1 MSEVLEHSIR
11 HCRASWVSVG
21 FFCGLKSCSLREAPQ
36 MHNDSW
42 ASMGLRKAPQS
53 SVGLPSAA
61 KGPKGLQV
69 IPLRCPTFPRQLWQ
83 QNRSQDS

>member
-42 ASMGLRKAPQS
+42 ASMGIRKAP
-53 SVGLPSAA
+53 
-61 KGPKGLQV
+61 
-69 IPLRCPTFPRQLWQ
+69 
-83 QNRSQDS
+83 